1 MSILHFITEGQ
12 ESEPRVLKAQLTL
25 AATAA
30 RNTRITSP
38 VWALACAILCSTGL
52 FGHVSFAHTVFL
64 PLAAWLV
71 QTQGWRSALV
81 WLAVMMLFPLS
92 LLLLKYNRGR
102 LPRLPRT
109 PLLVIF
115 GTIAVSLVIFVG
127 NIILD
132 TLTAR

>member
-1 MSILHFITEGQ
+1 MAPRPRSGLSGVSILRFITEGQ

-64 PLAAWLV
+64 PLAVTAAM
-71 QTQGWRSALV
+71 GASALM
-81 WLAVMMLFPLS
+81 A
-92 LLLLKYNRGR
+92 
-102 LPRLPRT
+102 
-109 PLLVIF
+109 
-115 GTIAVSLVIFVG
+115 
-127 NIILD
+127 
-132 TLTAR
+132 TAYQY